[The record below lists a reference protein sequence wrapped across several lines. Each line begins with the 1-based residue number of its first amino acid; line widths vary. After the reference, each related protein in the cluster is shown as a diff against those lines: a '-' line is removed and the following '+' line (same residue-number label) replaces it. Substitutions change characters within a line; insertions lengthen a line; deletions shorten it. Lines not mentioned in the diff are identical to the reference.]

1 MGEGPRI
8 PREESGSGYSPLRGY
23 VAAFRRRKWIVLL
36 ALVLAPAVAV
46 AYSLTQPKRYEATA
60 KVLLSNQ
67 SLAGVLSGAGNLD
80 VYQDPNRLAQT
91 QLEIARVP
99 TLANRVIRETGLEG
113 ATAETFLDDSQVVA
127 GRNADIL
134 EFRVEAGLPAI
145 AERLATAYAVE
156 FTKYRRELETAA
168 FTHAERGVQR
178 RLRQL
183 KASGE
188 KDSRLYESLLERDEQ
203 LRTLATLGTSNAVL
217 LRSADEATQVQPRP
231 VRNGILAGVLGL
243 LLGLMAAGIA
253 EALDTRTR
261 SSDEIA
267 EVLQLPFLGR
277 LPKPARRRRN
287 RPALAMLASPAGP
300 EAEAFRIFR
309 ANVDFLL
316 KSADRRTIMVTS
328 ALGVEGKSTTLANL
342 AVALALAGRHV
353 VAVDLDLRR
362 PSLGRLFGLPDSP
375 GATEVASGSA
385 MLEDALLPVPL
396 STQPSANGRRAER
409 GRVEVLPAGACPPD
423 PGEFVARESVSDLLH
438 RLRSRAD
445 IVLVDTPP
453 LLNVGDAVTLSAAVD
468 GVLLVVRP
476 NVARRDE
483 LGELRRVLSSAQADT
498 LGFVLTG
505 SRAAEMPGYGSYYAR

>member
-1 MGEGPRI
+1 MGEEWRI
-8 PREESGSGYSPLRGY
+8 PREQGGSDYSPLRSY
-23 VAAFRRRKWIVLL
+23 LAAFRRRKWAVLL
-36 ALVLAPAVAV
+36 ALVLAPTVAV

-80 VYQDPNRLAQT
+80 INQDPNRLAQT

-99 TLANRVIRETGLEG
+99 SLANRVIRETGLAG

-127 GRNADIL
+127 GNNADIL
-134 EFRVEAGLPAI
+134 NFRVEAALPAL

-156 FTKYRRELETAA
+156 FTKYRQELETAA
-168 FTHAERGVQR
+168 FTRAQRGVQR

-188 KDSRLYESLLERDEQ
+188 KDSRLYETLLERDEQ

-217 LRSADEATQVQPRP
+217 LRSADEAKQVQPQP

-243 LLGLMAAGIA
+243 LLGVMAAGIA

-267 EVLQLPFLGR
+267 EVLGLQFLGR
-277 LPKPARRRRN
+277 LPKPARRRRK
-287 RPALAMLASPAGP
+287 RAALVMRASPSGA

-316 KSADRRTIMVTS
+316 KNTDRRTIMVTS
-328 ALGVEGKSTTLANL
+328 ALGVEGKTTTLANL
-342 AVALALAGRHV
+342 AVAMALAGRHV
-353 VAVDLDLRR
+353 IAVDLDLRR
-362 PSLGRLFGLPDSP
+362 PSLGRLFGVPDSP
-375 GATEVASGSA
+375 GATEVAVGA
-385 MLEDALLPVPL
+385 ATLEDVLVGVPL
-396 STQPSANGRRAER
+396 SIKPSVNGRRSDR
-409 GRVEVLPAGACPPD
+409 GRVEVLPAGTLPAD
-423 PGEFVARESVSDLLH
+423 PGEFVARESLSELLH

-453 LLNVGDAVTLSAAVD
+453 LLNVGDANTLSEAVD

-476 NVARRDE
+476 NVTRRDD
-483 LGELRRVLSSAQADT
+483 LIELRRILSSAQAET
-498 LGFVLTG
+498 LGFVVTG
-505 SRAAEMPGYGSYYAR
+505 SRPAEMPGYGSYYTR